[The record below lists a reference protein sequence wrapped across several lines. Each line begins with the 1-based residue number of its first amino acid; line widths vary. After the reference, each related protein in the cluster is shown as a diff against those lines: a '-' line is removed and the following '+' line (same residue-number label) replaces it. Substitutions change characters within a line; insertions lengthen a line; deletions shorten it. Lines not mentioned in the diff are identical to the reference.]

1 MVCCEGWIHYTH
13 LSSFT
18 HPRTSS
24 RWCDSLLWKR
34 EPPGWFLTA
43 PLRTH
48 CTHNI
53 GLLPTNKENIRQQQP
68 RESYQSSHQYP
79 GTRGFHFV
87 GFSSLLFADAVALSV
102 ASSSHWT
109 LAAECEA
116 TETRIGT
123 SKSEAT
129 VLSKKRVKCLFWV
142 RKELLPQLEEFKY
155 FWVFTRA
162 RREEWEM
169 TEGLMQ
175 R

>member
-1 MVCCEGWIHYTH
+1 MLWLC
-13 LSSFT
+13 
-18 HPRTSS
+18 
-24 RWCDSLLWKR
+24 RW
-34 EPPGWFLTA
+34 PPAHTGA
-43 PLRTH
+43 
-48 CTHNI
+48 
-53 GLLPTNKENIRQQQP
+53 
-68 RESYQSSHQYP
+68 
-79 GTRGFHFV
+79 
-87 GFSSLLFADAVALSV
+87 
-102 ASSSHWT
+102 

-129 VLSKKRVKCLFWV
+129 VVSKKRVKCLFWV
-142 RKELLPQLEEFKY
+142 RKELLLQLEEFKY